1 MCAFEREHDSY
12 YSAQRESKRKNVK
25 QNRSTG
31 LRTPMYSHGFTFFPY
46 LILLVQSEL
55 SVIESA
61 GCASMK
67 LKRKKKK
74 KNVAQTCVGPCPRE
88 RGREIKDLFFF
99 FFFFLLYK
107 IVTLSSGER
116 HLFFFF
122 LLLLLLFFFFY
133 YLLFI
138 FYHTFL
144 LIL

>member
-1 MCAFEREHDSY
+1 MAKKRGKKEKKAAVRQPYVTCQNRGEEKDKKETQRCMCAFEREHDSY

-74 KNVAQTCVGPCPRE
+74 MLRKLVSVRVPE
-88 RGREIKDLFFF
+88 KEEEK
-99 FFFFLLYK
+99 
-107 IVTLSSGER
+107 
-116 HLFFFF
+116 
-122 LLLLLLFFFFY
+122 
-133 YLLFI
+133 
-138 FYHTFL
+138 
-144 LIL
+144 